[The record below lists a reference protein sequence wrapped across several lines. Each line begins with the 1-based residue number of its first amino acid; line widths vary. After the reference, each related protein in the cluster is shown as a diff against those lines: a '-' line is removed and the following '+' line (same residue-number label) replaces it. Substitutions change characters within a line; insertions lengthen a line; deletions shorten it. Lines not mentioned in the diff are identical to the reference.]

1 MSQPRPASRA
11 KLIIGF
17 LVNAPSLARPII
29 DTLGEAFG
37 PLDMVSPW
45 LPFDYTDYYTREM
58 GGPLRR
64 RLLVYKTLVTQDRL
78 PACKHITNRIETAWS
93 VDGRRRVNIDPGI
106 LLPERFVLATGK
118 NFAHRIYLGQ
128 GIYADL
134 TLIFRKGG
142 FQSLPWTY
150 PGYADAE
157 LQAFL
162 TRARRKLRLDLKAA
176 AGGTL
181 SDPVGNIQRG
191 TT

>member
-11 KLIIGF
+11 KLVVGF
-17 LVNAPSLARPII
+17 LVGVPSPARPII
-29 DTLGEAFG
+29 DALGEAFG
-37 PLDMVSPW
+37 PLDLISPW

-64 RLLVYKTLVTQDRL
+64 RLLAYKTLVAQDRL
-78 PACKHITNRIETAWS
+78 VACKHITNRIETDWA
-93 VDGRRRVNIDPGI
+93 VDGRRRVNIDPG
-106 LLPERFVLATGK
+106 LLMLERFVLATGK

-134 TLIFRKGG
+134 TLIFRGGG
-142 FQSLPWTY
+142 FQILPWTY

-162 TRARRKLRLDLKAA
+162 MRARRKLQLDLRAA
-176 AGGTL
+176 VGGAQGA
-181 SDPVGNIQRG
+181 PVDKNPKG
-191 TT
+191 TR

>member
-1 MSQPRPASRA
+1 MSQPRPASRG
-11 KLIIGF
+11 KLVIGF
-17 LVNAPSLARPII
+17 LVGVPSMARPII
-29 DTLGEAFG
+29 DALGEAFG

-58 GGPLRR
+58 GGPLHR
-64 RLLVYKTLVTQDRL
+64 RLLAYKTLVAQDRL
-78 PACKHITNRIETAWS
+78 PACKHLTNRIETAWS
-93 VDGRRRVNIDPGI
+93 VDGRRRVNIDPGL

-134 TLIFRKGG
+134 TLIFRNGA

-150 PGYADAE
+150 PGYAEAD

-162 TRARRKLRLDLKAA
+162 MRARRKLRRDLKAR
-176 AGGTL
+176 AGSTQG
-181 SDPVGNIQRG
+181 DPAG
-191 TT
+191 